1 MACLV
6 AYLLGK
12 IYEDLYIELNRDKT
26 QAIISIFQV
35 DFLKEFDLDERRMI
49 LVNCDQETLINQIES
64 LKNSRRTKVQST
76 EGAAITLSNDH
87 FI

>member
-35 DFLKEFDLDERRMI
+35 DFIEGFDLDERR
-49 LVNCDQETLINQIES
+49 
-64 LKNSRRTKVQST
+64 
-76 EGAAITLSNDH
+76 
-87 FI
+87 

>member
-1 MACLV
+1 M